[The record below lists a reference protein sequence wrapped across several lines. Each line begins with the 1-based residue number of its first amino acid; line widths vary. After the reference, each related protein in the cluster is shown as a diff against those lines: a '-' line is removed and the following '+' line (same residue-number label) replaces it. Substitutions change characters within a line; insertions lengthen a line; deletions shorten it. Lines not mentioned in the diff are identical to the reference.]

1 MTIHFHLCLREL
13 PWNSSK
19 KILSIIKSALNMASP
34 AHKNTKIVKF
44 HEALYMLN
52 GSVVYKLNLYKPTLP
67 D

>member
-1 MTIHFHLCLREL
+1 
-13 PWNSSK
+13 
-19 KILSIIKSALNMASP
+19 MASP

-52 GSVVYKLNLYKPTLP
+52 GSVVNKLNLYKPTLP

>member
-1 MTIHFHLCLREL
+1 
-13 PWNSSK
+13 
-19 KILSIIKSALNMASP
+19 MASP